1 MKEGLTYNCSMDK
14 RTNDE
19 WIADLRAGGD
29 RQARALE
36 DMHAIILEGLPNA
49 LSGRLSAGAPEFESF
64 VKSIAK
70 KTIAQGLEHINDF
83 EGHSAFTTWALK
95 IAVRQALYELRQQH
109 RPIVSARWGL
119 PEIPSELHDKLKR
132 DKFMQYIHR
141 VFKEELTD
149 NQRTAIRAMIM
160 SRVPKEEVAMS
171 LGMKRCDYFKMIHD
185 ARLRLKRR
193 LEVDG
198 WFSVAKVEE
207 R

>member
-1 MKEGLTYNCSMDK
+1 MVTYNHNMGK

-19 WIADLRAGGD
+19 WIADLRAGGY

-36 DMHAIILEGLPNA
+36 NLHAIIVEGLPNA
-49 LSGRLSAGAPEFESF
+49 LSGRLSDDDPELEIF

-70 KTIAQGLEHINDF
+70 KTIAQGLEHLNDF

-109 RPIVSARWGL
+109 SQAVSASFVL
-119 PEIPSELHDKLKR
+119 PEIPSELYDKLKG
-132 DKFMQYIHR
+132 DIFMQYIHR

-149 NQRTAIRAMIM
+149 HQRTAIRAMIM

-171 LGMKRCDYFKMIHD
+171 LGMERCDYFKMIHD

-193 LEVDG
+193 LEIDG
-198 WFSVAKVEE
+198 WFSAKKVEN